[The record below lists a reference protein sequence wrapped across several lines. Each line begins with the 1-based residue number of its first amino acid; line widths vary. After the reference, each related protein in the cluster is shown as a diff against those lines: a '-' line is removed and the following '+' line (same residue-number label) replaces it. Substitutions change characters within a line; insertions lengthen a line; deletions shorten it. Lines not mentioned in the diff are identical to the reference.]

1 MNERVARKYIRENTR
16 KLDEIDIKEGDI
28 FYLDIRWYSWVKEA
42 ADRNTWFQ
50 DLGLPDKDVSIYV
63 SKCKAGVKVNNGKQ
77 VKIYD
82 TTLGDELLFN
92 SYDLLRFAYRREVG
106 DCILV
111 DQEMVE
117 RYKMNNLQY
126 TTKQSENEMEE
137 EDDKYYEKVMDMEVS
152 YLV

>member
-16 KLDEIDIKEGDI
+16 KLDEIDVKVGDV

-50 DLGLPDKDVSIYV
+50 DLALPNKDVTIYV

-92 SYDLLRFAYRREVG
+92 SYDLLRFAYRKEVG
-106 DCILV
+106 DCVLV
-111 DQEMVE
+111 DEEMVE
-117 RYKMNNLQY
+117 RYNMNNLQQ
-126 TTKQSENEMEE
+126 TSELDENDME
-137 EDDKYYEKVMDMEVS
+137 EDDEKYYKRIIDREVS
-152 YLV
+152 HLI

>member
-1 MNERVARKYIRENTR
+1 MREMELDRRAAIKVSHATIAMTLSFAR
-16 KLDEIDIKEGDI
+16 
-28 FYLDIRWYSWVKEA
+28 
-42 ADRNTWFQ
+42 
-50 DLGLPDKDVSIYV
+50 DVSIYV

-126 TTKQSENEMEE
+126 TTKQSKNEMEE